1 MNHPTTKHQKIT
13 SCYWEISELPGLGTD
28 NIKLLNKCGIENTQ
42 QLLTRGSNN
51 ANKIALSNQLGINIR
66 DISKWVAMS
75 DLARVPSIG
84 YQYCG
89 VLLHSGVSSVN
100 QLSQMSIQQLHKQIL
115 RLYVGTWQSRQLCP
129 SVDVIHTWIKQAK
142 ILQTIN

>member
-1 MNHPTTKHQKIT
+1 MNHPTTKHPKIT
-13 SCYWEISELPGLGTD
+13 SCYWEISQLPGLDAD
-28 NIKLLNKCGIENTQ
+28 NIKLLNKCGIQNTQ
-42 QLLTRGSNN
+42 QLLARGSNN
-51 ANKIALSNQLGINIR
+51 AHKIALSNQLGINIR
-66 DISKWVAMS
+66 NISKWVAMS

-115 RLYVGTWQSRQLCP
+115 RLYVGTIKSRQICP
-129 SVDVIHTWIKQAK
+129 SIDVIQTWIKQSQRLGK
-142 ILQTIN
+142 N